1 MGAAF
6 SCVVETRPWLL
17 EPAPADLHPAG
28 GHILAQIVEFAEV
41 PLKEIILN
49 YVILSKCRG
58 GGRGR
63 ASGPAFAWQA
73 GMSSFWL
80 TTWPMLGF
88 VERTLVRVLIEV

>member
-41 PLKEIILN
+41 PLKDFFKLCDFIEISRRRKRKGKQPSLR
-49 YVILSKCRG
+49 L
-58 GGRGR
+58 
-63 ASGPAFAWQA
+63 ASWN
-73 GMSSFWL
+73 
-80 TTWPMLGF
+80 
-88 VERTLVRVLIEV
+88 V